1 MAEKKSYFA
10 IIPANV
16 RYDDELSANAKLLY
30 GEITALCNEK
40 GYCWASNDYFSQL
53 YGKSKYTVSRW
64 ISSLSQKGYIQSEI
78 SKEDGNMRMLTPL
91 LTKNATLLT
100 KTAIG
105 IDENR
110 NTPIDENRKQNN
122 TLLNNTVNSSS
133 YIESSNSNR
142 EEYKKNKGKPH
153 TPKKSY
159 GKYKNVLLSDDE
171 YKLLIEQYG
180 NPEQLIERLDRYKEK
195 SGKKYNSDYIAITDW
210 VVEALKEDKEKKAK
224 KKPEIDSTYDIE
236 EINRRAML
244 NEDLDEIYN
253 SI

>member
-16 RYDDELSANAKLLY
+16 RYDDDLSANAKLLY

-53 YGKSKYTVSRW
+53 YGKSTRTIRRW
-64 ISSLSQKGYIQSEI
+64 ISDLTDKNYIQSKI
-78 SKEDGNMRMLTPL
+78 SKEDGNLRLISIAEPLWTKMSLPTDKNVLTP
-91 LTKNATLLT
+91 TDKNVLH
-100 KTAIG
+100 
-105 IDENR
+105 
-110 NTPIDENRKQNN
+110 NN

-142 EEYKKNKGKPH
+142 DEYIKNKGKPH
-153 TPKKSY
+153 TPKKAY

-171 YKLLIEQYG
+171 YKLLIEQFG

-210 VVEALKEDKEKKAK
+210 VVEALKEDKAK

-244 NEDLDEIYN
+244 NEDLDKIYN

>member
-53 YGKSKYTVSRW
+53 YSKSRITVSRW
-64 ISSLSQKGYIQSEI
+64 ISSLIQKGYIKSEI

-91 LTKNATLLT
+91 LSKTIIPIIKN
-100 KTAIG
+100 
-105 IDENR
+105 D
-110 NTPIDENRKQNN
+110 NTPIIKNDKQNN
-122 TLLNNTVNSSS
+122 TLLNNTLNNNS
-133 YIESSNSNR
+133 YIYSSNSR
-142 EEYKKNKGKPH
+142 VKNK
-153 TPKKSY
+153 KKFIPPTIEEVREYAKSRNS
-159 GKYKNVLLSDDE
+159 NVDVQKFYDYYSVAKWHDKD
-171 YKLLIEQYG
+171 G
-180 NPEQLIERLDRYKEK
+180 NPVKNWKQRLITWESNSRYKQ
-195 SGKKYNSDYIAITDW
+195 N
-210 VVEALKEDKEKKAK
+210 

-236 EINRRAML
+236 EINRRIIMG
-244 NEDLDEIYN
+244 EDLDKIYD

>member
-53 YGKSKYTVSRW
+53 YGKSTRTIRRW
-64 ISSLSQKGYIQSEI
+64 IGDLINKDYIKSEI
-78 SKEDGNMRMLTPL
+78 SKEDGNKRLISVADPLRTKMSIPKDKNVLTPKD
-91 LTKNATLLT
+91 KNV
-100 KTAIG
+100 
-105 IDENR
+105 
-110 NTPIDENRKQNN
+110 PHNN
-122 TLLNNTVNSSS
+122 TIMNNTVNSNS

-153 TPKKSY
+153 TPKKTY

-180 NPEQLIERLDRYKEK
+180 NPEKLIERLDRYKEK

-210 VVEALKEDKEKKAK
+210 VVEALKEDKAK

-236 EINRRAML
+236 EINRRAMM
-244 NEDLDEIYN
+244 NEDLDKLYD

>member
-16 RYDDELSANAKLLY
+16 RYDDDLSANAKLLY

-53 YGKSKYTVSRW
+53 YGKSRITVSRW
-64 ISSLSQKGYIQSEI
+64 ISSLIQKGYIKSEI

-91 LTKNATLLT
+91 LSKMIIPIIKN
-100 KTAIG
+100 
-105 IDENR
+105 D
-110 NTPIDENRKQNN
+110 NTPIIKNDKQNN

-153 TPKKSY
+153 TLKKSY

-171 YKLLIEQYG
+171 YKLLVERYG

-210 VVEALKEDKEKKAK
+210 VVEALKEDKAK

-244 NEDLDEIYN
+244 NEDLDKLYD

>member
-64 ISSLSQKGYIQSEI
+64 ISSLSKKGYIQSEI

-142 EEYKKNKGKPH
+142 DEYKKNKGKPH
-153 TPKKSY
+153 TPKKAY

-180 NPEQLIERLDRYKEK
+180 NPEKLIERLDRYKEK

-210 VVEALKEDKEKKAK
+210 VVEALKEDKAK
-224 KKPEIDSTYDIE
+224 KKPEIDTTYDIE
-236 EINRRAML
+236 EINRRIIMG
-244 NEDLDEIYN
+244 EDLDKIYD

>member
-53 YGKSKYTVSRW
+53 YCKSRVTVSRW
-64 ISSLSQKGYIQSEI
+64 ISSLIQKGYIKSEI
-78 SKEDGNMRMLTPL
+78 SKENGNMRMLTPL
-91 LTKNATLLT
+91 LTKTIIPIIKN
-100 KTAIG
+100 
-105 IDENR
+105 D
-110 NTPIDENRKQNN
+110 NTPIIKNDKQNN

-142 EEYKKNKGKPH
+142 DEYIKNKGKPH
-153 TPKKSY
+153 TPKKAY

-171 YKLLIEQYG
+171 YKLLIEQFG

-244 NEDLDEIYN
+244 NEDLDEIYD

>member
-16 RYDDELSANAKLLY
+16 RYDDDLSANAKLLY

-53 YGKSKYTVSRW
+53 YGKSKRTVIRW
-64 ISSLSQKGYIQSEI
+64 INNLVNKNYIQSKI
-78 SKEDGNMRMLTPL
+78 SKEDGNLRLISIAEPLVTKMSLPSDKNVTTPSD
-91 LTKNATLLT
+91 KNVTH
-100 KTAIG
+100 
-105 IDENR
+105 
-110 NTPIDENRKQNN
+110 NN
-122 TLLNNTVNSSS
+122 TIMNNTVNSNS

-142 EEYKKNKGKPH
+142 EEYKKNKDKPH
-153 TPKKSY
+153 TPKKAY

-195 SGKKYNSDYIAITDW
+195 SGKKYNSDYVAITDW
-210 VVEALKEDKEKKAK
+210 VVEALKEDKAKKAK

-244 NEDLDEIYN
+244 NEDLDEIYD

>member
-16 RYDDELSANAKLLY
+16 RYDDDLSANAKLLY

-53 YGKSKYTVSRW
+53 YGKSTRTIRRW
-64 ISSLSQKGYIQSEI
+64 IGDLINKDYIKSEI
-78 SKEDGNMRMLTPL
+78 SKEDGNKRLISVADPLRTKMSIPMDKNVLTPMD
-91 LTKNATLLT
+91 KNV
-100 KTAIG
+100 
-105 IDENR
+105 
-110 NTPIDENRKQNN
+110 PHNN

-153 TPKKSY
+153 TPKKAY

-171 YKLLIEQYG
+171 YKLLIERYG

-210 VVEALKEDKEKKAK
+210 VVEALKEDKAK
-224 KKPEIDSTYDIE
+224 KQSTIDETFDIDK
-236 EINRRAML
+236 INDRAMF
-244 NEDLDEIYN
+244 NDDYN
-253 SI
+253 I

>member
-16 RYDDELSANAKLLY
+16 RYDDDLSANAKLLY

-142 EEYKKNKGKPH
+142 DEYIKNKGKPH
-153 TPKKSY
+153 TPKKAY
-159 GKYKNVLLSDDE
+159 GKYENVLLSDDE

-210 VVEALKEDKEKKAK
+210 VVEALKEDKAK
-224 KKPEIDSTYDIE
+224 KQSTIDETFDINSINDRAMFNDNYDI
-236 EINRRAML
+236 
-244 NEDLDEIYN
+244 
-253 SI
+253 

>member
-16 RYDDELSANAKLLY
+16 RYDDDLSANAKLLY

-53 YGKSKYTVSRW
+53 YCKSTRTIRRW
-64 ISSLSQKGYIQSEI
+64 ISDLTDKNYIQSKI
-78 SKEDGNMRMLTPL
+78 SKEDGNLRLISVAEPLVTKMSLPMDKNVLTPMD
-91 LTKNATLLT
+91 KNV
-100 KTAIG
+100 
-105 IDENR
+105 
-110 NTPIDENRKQNN
+110 PHNN
-122 TLLNNTVNSSS
+122 TIMNNTVNSNS

-153 TPKKSY
+153 TPKKAY

-210 VVEALKEDKEKKAK
+210 VVEALKEDKAK

-244 NEDLDEIYN
+244 NEDLDKIYD

>member
-16 RYDDELSANAKLLY
+16 RYDDDLSANAKLLY

-100 KTAIG
+100 KNATLLTKTAIG

-122 TLLNNTVNSSS
+122 TLLNNTLNNNS
-133 YIESSNSNR
+133 YIYSSNSR
-142 EEYKKNKGKPH
+142 VKNK
-153 TPKKSY
+153 KKFIPPTIEEVREYAKSRNS
-159 GKYKNVLLSDDE
+159 NVDVQKFYDYYSVAKWHDKD
-171 YKLLIEQYG
+171 G
-180 NPEQLIERLDRYKEK
+180 NPVKNWKQRLITWESNSRYKQ
-195 SGKKYNSDYIAITDW
+195 N
-210 VVEALKEDKEKKAK
+210 
-224 KKPEIDSTYDIE
+224 KKPEIDTTYDIE
-236 EINRRAML
+236 EINRRIIMG
-244 NEDLDEIYN
+244 EDLDKIYD

>member
-16 RYDDELSANAKLLY
+16 RYDDDLSANAKLLY

-53 YGKSKYTVSRW
+53 YGKSTRTIRRW
-64 ISSLSQKGYIQSEI
+64 IGDLINKDYIKSEI
-78 SKEDGNMRMLTPL
+78 SKEDGNIRLISVADPLRTKMSIPTDKNVLTP
-91 LTKNATLLT
+91 TDKNV
-100 KTAIG
+100 
-105 IDENR
+105 
-110 NTPIDENRKQNN
+110 PHNN

-153 TPKKSY
+153 TPKKAY

-210 VVEALKEDKEKKAK
+210 VVEALKEDKAK

-244 NEDLDEIYN
+244 NEDLDKLYD

>member
-91 LTKNATLLT
+91 LTKSATLLT

-122 TLLNNTVNSSS
+122 TLLNNTINSSS

-142 EEYKKNKGKPH
+142 EKYIKNKGKPH
-153 TPKKSY
+153 TPKKAY
-159 GKYKNVLLSDDE
+159 GKYRNVLLSDDE
-171 YKLLIEQYG
+171 YKLLIEQFG

-210 VVEALKEDKEKKAK
+210 VVEALKEDKAK
-224 KKPEIDSTYDIE
+224 KQSTIDETFDINS
-236 EINRRAML
+236 INDRAML
-244 NEDLDEIYN
+244 NDDYDI
-253 SI
+253 

>member
-16 RYDDELSANAKLLY
+16 RYDDDLSANAKLLY

-53 YGKSKYTVSRW
+53 YSKSRITVSRW
-64 ISSLSQKGYIQSEI
+64 ISSLIQKGYIKSEI
-78 SKEDGNMRMLTPL
+78 SKEDGNLRMLTPL
-91 LTKNATLLT
+91 LTKTIIPIIKN
-100 KTAIG
+100 
-105 IDENR
+105 D
-110 NTPIDENRKQNN
+110 NTPIIKNDKQNN
-122 TLLNNTVNSSS
+122 TLLNNTVNSNS

-153 TPKKSY
+153 TPKKAY
-159 GKYKNVLLSDDE
+159 GKYRNVLLSDDE
-171 YKLLIEQYG
+171 YKLLVERYG
-180 NPEQLIERLDRYKEK
+180 NPEKLIERLDRYKEK

-210 VVEALKEDKEKKAK
+210 VVEALKEDKAK

-236 EINRRAML
+236 EINRRAMM
-244 NEDLDEIYN
+244 NEDLDKIYD

>member
-16 RYDDELSANAKLLY
+16 RYDDDLSANAKLLY

-53 YGKSKYTVSRW
+53 YGKSTRTIRRW
-64 ISSLSQKGYIQSEI
+64 IGDLINKDYIKSEI
-78 SKEDGNMRMLTPL
+78 SKEDGNKRLISVADPLRTKMSIPKDKNVLTPKD
-91 LTKNATLLT
+91 KNV
-100 KTAIG
+100 
-105 IDENR
+105 
-110 NTPIDENRKQNN
+110 PHNN
-122 TLLNNTVNSSS
+122 TIMNNTVNSSS

-142 EEYKKNKGKPH
+142 EEYRKNKGKPH
-153 TPKKSY
+153 TPKKAY
-159 GKYKNVLLSDDE
+159 GKYRNVLLSDDE
-171 YKLLIEQYG
+171 YKLLIERYG

-210 VVEALKEDKEKKAK
+210 VVKALKEDKAK

-236 EINRRAML
+236 EINRRAMM
-244 NEDLDEIYN
+244 NEDLDKIYD

>member
-53 YGKSKYTVSRW
+53 YGKSRITVSRW
-64 ISSLSQKGYIQSEI
+64 ISELIQKGYIKSEI

-91 LTKNATLLT
+91 LTKTIIPIIKN
-100 KTAIG
+100 
-105 IDENR
+105 D
-110 NTPIDENRKQNN
+110 NTPIIKNDKQNN

-142 EEYKKNKGKPH
+142 EEYIKNKDKPH
-153 TPKKSY
+153 TPKKTY

-210 VVEALKEDKEKKAK
+210 VVEALKEDKAK

-236 EINRRAML
+236 EINRRIIMG
-244 NEDLDEIYN
+244 EDLDKIYD